1 MAKNLVGCSM
11 LLSFFVIISTILP
24 SFADEIKA
32 TDQIKKNPA
41 MMDMLKKIELS
52 KKILAQMQ
60 EGNKIDNTKSQQMQ
74 EIRNKV
80 KSSLDEQINRMNK
93 DFEAYNSQNAF
104 ARFVSKKPAE
114 IQPIYQ
120 GMFDYQQEKINSAK
134 AERDRIL
141 AEGGKFQDAW
151 DAYHKISA
159 TKKVKLVQ
167 LNKDYNIRYVN
178 ANIEIQNAFDEK
190 GKLPRTD

>member
-1 MAKNLVGCSM
+1 MARNLIVCSI
-11 LLSFFVIISTILP
+11 LLSFFVIISTISP

-41 MMDMLKKIELS
+41 MMEMLKKIELS
-52 KKILAQMQ
+52 KKILAQLQ
-60 EGNKIDNTKSQQMQ
+60 EGRKIDNTKALQMQ
-74 EIRNKV
+74 EIRSKV
-80 KSSLDEQINRMNK
+80 KASLDEQVNRMNK
-93 DFEAYNSQNAF
+93 DFESYNSQNAF
-104 ARFVSKKPAE
+104 ARFISKKPAE
-114 IQPIYQ
+114 IQPIYKS
-120 GMFDYQQEKINSAK
+120 MFDYQQEKINSAK

-141 AEGGKFQDAW
+141 AGGGKFQDAW

-167 LNKDYNIRYVN
+167 LNKDYNIRYAN
-178 ANIEIQNAFDEK
+178 ANLEIQNTFDEK

>member
-1 MAKNLVGCSM
+1 MARNLVVCSM

-41 MMDMLKKIELS
+41 MMEMLKKIEMS

-60 EGNKIDNTKSQQMQ
+60 EGKKIDNTKLQQMQ
-74 EIRNKV
+74 ETRSKV
-80 KSSLDEQINRMNK
+80 KASLDEQVSKMNK
-93 DFEAYNSQNAF
+93 DFEEYNSQNAF

-120 GMFDYQQEKINSAK
+120 NMFEYQQEKINSAK

-141 AEGGKFQDAW
+141 ASGGKFQDAW

-159 TKKVKLVQ
+159 IKKIKLVQ
-167 LNKDYNIRYVN
+167 LNKDYNIRYAN
-178 ANIEIQNAFDEK
+178 ANVEIQNTFDEK